1 MNDYHFVNT
10 MFSLSLSLSQRYA
23 LLELFFLCRTILK
36 SWKTKLLRSPA
47 WPDTTGVD
55 FRAVAN
61 LVFLAALASC
71 RERLRKR
78 WRQRWKNKDKYRG
91 SRDARLSYL
100 GQMDDETKN
109 TSDRERI
116 KFVVKSERS
125 FFPFRIE

>member
-1 MNDYHFVNT
+1 MENEASAKSGMAGYDGGR
-10 MFSLSLSLSQRYA
+10 FSSGGKVTSTRN
-23 LLELFFLCRTILK
+23 ERGEKK
-36 SWKTKLLRSPA
+36 SA
-47 WPDTTGVD
+47 
-55 FRAVAN
+55 A
-61 LVFLAALASC
+61 VFLAALASC

>member
-1 MNDYHFVNT
+1 MENEASAKPGMAGYDGGR
-10 MFSLSLSLSQRYA
+10 FSSGGKVTSTRN
-23 LLELFFLCRTILK
+23 EGGEKK
-36 SWKTKLLRSPA
+36 SA
-47 WPDTTGVD
+47 
-55 FRAVAN
+55 A
-61 LVFLAALASC
+61 VFLAALASC

>member
-1 MNDYHFVNT
+1 MTSTRNE
-10 MFSLSLSLSQRYA
+10 RG
-23 LLELFFLCRTILK
+23 EKK
-36 SWKTKLLRSPA
+36 SA
-47 WPDTTGVD
+47 
-55 FRAVAN
+55 A
-61 LVFLAALASC
+61 VFLAALASC

-78 WRQRWKNKDKYRG
+78 WKQRWKNKDKYRG
-91 SRDARLSYL
+91 SRDSLI